1 MGNLLEVR
9 QLRTAFRTED
19 GEVTSVDDVSFSL
32 EQGEIL
38 GIVGESGCGKSVT
51 SLSILKLLGR
61 NGYIK
66 SGSVMFQGQDLAAL
80 SEKELEAIRGKDI
93 AMIFQ
98 DPMSSLNPVY
108 TIGNQLT
115 ESIRLHLGLDR
126 KETRKLA
133 VELLKK
139 VGFARA
145 EELMGQYPHTL
156 SGGMKQRVM
165 IAIALACRPKLLI
178 ADEPTTALDVT
189 IQAQILELINTIRK
203 DANTSIML
211 ITHDLGVV
219 AEMADRVIVMYA
231 GQVVEEADVF
241 ELFDRPKHPYTVG
254 LMGSIPHIE
263 LSDEKL
269 SSIPG
274 TVPSL
279 RDMPAGCRY
288 QARCPMAAEKCGEAP
303 PLVEVRE
310 GHKVRCWFA
319 NGKKT
324 HHDFKQVV
332 QL

>member
-145 EELMGQYPHTL
+145 EELMG
-156 SGGMKQRVM
+156 
-165 IAIALACRPKLLI
+165 
-178 ADEPTTALDVT
+178 
-189 IQAQILELINTIRK
+189 
-203 DANTSIML
+203 
-211 ITHDLGVV
+211 
-219 AEMADRVIVMYA
+219 
-231 GQVVEEADVF
+231 
-241 ELFDRPKHPYTVG
+241 
-254 LMGSIPHIE
+254 
-263 LSDEKL
+263 
-269 SSIPG
+269 
-274 TVPSL
+274 
-279 RDMPAGCRY
+279 
-288 QARCPMAAEKCGEAP
+288 
-303 PLVEVRE
+303 
-310 GHKVRCWFA
+310 
-319 NGKKT
+319 
-324 HHDFKQVV
+324 
-332 QL
+332 